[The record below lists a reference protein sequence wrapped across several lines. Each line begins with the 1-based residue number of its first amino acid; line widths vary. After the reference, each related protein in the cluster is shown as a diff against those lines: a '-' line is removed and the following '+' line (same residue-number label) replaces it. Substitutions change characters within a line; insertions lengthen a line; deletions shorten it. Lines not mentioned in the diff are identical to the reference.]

1 MGRYVGQG
9 EDGAADGDVGGA
21 ARVGLVPGVRVKSA
35 TGSASGET
43 WGAVGLAD
51 GDGSAAADD

>member
-9 EDGAADGDVGGA
+9 EDGAADGDVEGA

-35 TGSASGET
+35 TGWASGET
-43 WGAVGLAD
+43 WVPAGLAD
-51 GDGSAAADD
+51 GAGSAAADD